1 MSPFEFVDSIMVT
14 KIDLMDAD
22 PNCEKE
28 YVPFIVNRHLSY
40 FPDTVLYADDLNR
53 STGLDK
59 KMQYDY
65 LLNSIRPQ
73 KKRFVKWHKP
83 ESSSDLEAIAEYF
96 DFSMQKAKE
105 AQKILSKD
113 QVNEIRK
120 KLIKGGVNK

>member
-1 MSPFEFVDSIMVT
+1 
-14 KIDLMDAD
+14 
-22 PNCEKE
+22 
-28 YVPFIVNRHLSY
+28 
-40 FPDTVLYADDLNR
+40 
-53 STGLDK
+53 
-59 KMQYDY
+59 
-65 LLNSIRPQ
+65 
-73 KKRFVKWHKP
+73 VKWHKP

>member
-65 LLNSIRPQ
+65 LLNS
-73 KKRFVKWHKP
+73 
-83 ESSSDLEAIAEYF
+83 
-96 DFSMQKAKE
+96 
-105 AQKILSKD
+105 KD
-113 QVNEIRK
+113 S
-120 KLIKGGVNK
+120 